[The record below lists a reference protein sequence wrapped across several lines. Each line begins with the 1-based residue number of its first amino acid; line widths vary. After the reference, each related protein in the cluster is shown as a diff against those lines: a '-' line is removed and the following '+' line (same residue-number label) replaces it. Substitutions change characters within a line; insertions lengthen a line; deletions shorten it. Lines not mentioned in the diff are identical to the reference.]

1 MVEKAAGEARGITR
15 EFLDSIL
22 KVSFFKTI
30 LSGEVTQFGG
40 GRSELSV
47 IVKPE
52 HRQFLGAAH
61 GGIIGAL
68 ADDSCAWAC
77 ASVAGELVTAS
88 YTINLL
94 APAMGERLVARGSV
108 IKAGR
113 RVVVGRSEVF
123 SVQDGQEKLVAVFQA
138 TMSTV

>member
-30 LSGEVTQFGG
+30 LAGEVTQFGE
-40 GRSELSV
+40 GRCELSV

-77 ASVAGELVTAS
+77 ASAAGELVTAS

-113 RVVVGRSEVF
+113 RVVVGRSDVF